1 MWVDWSVLSNYRI
14 VCALFFAGMAV
25 AFFVVGLVCLAIW
38 IKRKVTER
46 KNARAEVERRIVYT
60 LPDRDNSYVR
70 TRLNTTLYVKS
81 GETEVEPA
89 PMKLGY
95 ARELLNGIKN
105 APLTVA
111 ERLQAEEMGAMLS
124 VLVHKEEWSLGD
136 VRCANDLCASL
147 LKLSAKYAV

>member
-1 MWVDWSVLSNYRI
+1 MWGDLSILSNHRI

-25 AFFVVGLVCLAIW
+25 AFFVVGMVHLLVR
-38 IKRKVTER
+38 IKRSVTER
-46 KNARAEVERRIVYT
+46 KNSRAKVERSIVYT

-70 TRLNTTLYVKS
+70 ARLNTTLYVKS

-124 VLVHKEEWSLGD
+124 VLLHKEEWSLSD
-136 VRCANDLCASL
+136 MRCANDLCASL
-147 LKLSAKYAV
+147 LKLCAKYAV